1 MTTLQKG
8 GLLTAYKAE
17 GYRAASQGA
26 ALVSR
31 GSHKAAFVLPA
42 APKRGRSLPLLERVL
57 ALLDAELVQRDVV
70 GLLLPDVLRHRR
82 LVQPDGGDVVALGP
96 EVPVAELVLEVRVL
110 VEHHERA
117 LALQVPH
124 EARDADLGRDADRHA
139 HVVRHQVPLD
149 YLDALVPAE
158 VAENLPEGFPVLAID
173 HLSPILRSEHDVVL
187 AHPLRV
193 GQAVRLVCH
202 GDRLSGPVRP
212 EQTHL
217 TPLGGR
223 PPLSTAN
230 QLRLYTMADRA
241 VNQRLSSRTQPSPRT
256 TYAAQ
261 SSSMR

>member
-26 ALVSR
+26 ALRFVQGATALVSR
-31 GSHKAAFVLPA
+31 GPHKAAFVLPA
-42 APKRGRSLPLLERVL
+42 APKRGRSLPLLERIL

-70 GLLLPDVLRHRR
+70 GLLLPDVLRYRR
-82 LVQPDGGDVVALGP
+82 LVQPDGRDVVALGP
-96 EVPVAELVLEVRVL
+96 EEPVAELVLEVRVL

-124 EARDADLGRDADRHA
+124 EARDADLGRDADQHV

-193 GQAVRLVCH
+193 RQAVRLVCH
-202 GDRLSGPVRP
+202 GGRLSGPVRP

-223 PPLSTAN
+223 PPPRQGRS
-230 QLRLYTMADRA
+230 LRRA
-241 VNQRLSSRTQPSPRT
+241 P
-256 TYAAQ
+256 A
-261 SSSMR
+261 

>member
-17 GYRAASQGA
+17 DYRAASQGA
-26 ALVSR
+26 ALRFVQGATALVSR
-31 GSHKAAFVLPA
+31 GPHKAAFVLPA

-57 ALLDAELVQRDVV
+57 VLLDAELVQRDVV
-70 GLLLPDVLRHRR
+70 GLLLPDVLRYRR

-124 EARDADLGRDADRHA
+124 EARDADLGRDADQHVD
-139 HVVRHQVPLD
+139 VVRHQVPLD

-158 VAENLPEGFPVLAID
+158 VAENLPEGFPVLVID

-193 GQAVRLVCH
+193 RQAVRLVCH
-202 GDRLSGPVRP
+202 GGRLSGPVRP

-223 PPLSTAN
+223 PQGKGGAFDAHPHSGWFFVAA
-230 QLRLYTMADRA
+230 LRAPTG
-241 VNQRLSSRTQPSPRT
+241 S
-256 TYAAQ
+256 
-261 SSSMR
+261 

>member
-1 MTTLQKG
+1 MSLAGRTKRPSYCRQPLK
-8 GLLTAYKAE
+8 
-17 GYRAASQGA
+17 GA
-26 ALVSR
+26 A
-31 GSHKAAFVLPA
+31 PY
-42 APKRGRSLPLLERVL
+42 LPLLERVL
-57 ALLDAELVQRDVV
+57 VLLDAELVQRDVV
-70 GLLLPDVLRHRR
+70 GLLLPDVLRYRR

-124 EARDADLGRDADRHA
+124 EARDADLGRDADQHV

-158 VAENLPEGFPVLAID
+158 VAENLPEGFPVLVID
-173 HLSPILRSEHDVVL
+173 HLSPILRSEHDVL

-193 GQAVRLVCH
+193 RQAVRLVCH
-202 GDRLSGPVRP
+202 GGRLSGPVRP

-223 PPLSTAN
+223 PQGKGGAFDAHPHSGWFFVAA
-230 QLRLYTMADRA
+230 LRAPTG
-241 VNQRLSSRTQPSPRT
+241 S
-256 TYAAQ
+256 
-261 SSSMR
+261 